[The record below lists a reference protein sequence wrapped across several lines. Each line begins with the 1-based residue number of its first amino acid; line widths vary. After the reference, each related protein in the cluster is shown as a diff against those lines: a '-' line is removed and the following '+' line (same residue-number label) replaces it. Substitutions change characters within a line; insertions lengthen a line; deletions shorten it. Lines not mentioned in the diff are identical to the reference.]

1 MAFLRVAILYDRD
14 SSINFVSRI
23 VREHLS
29 RNWAKLYAPQV
40 EAEDFEIGSNT
51 VTTTIN
57 TELNLEPC
65 EPSRRCDSDGTGRT

>member
-29 RNWAKLYAPQV
+29 RNWDKLYLPQV
-40 EAEDFEIGSNT
+40 EAEDFENWK
-51 VTTTIN
+51 
-57 TELNLEPC
+57 
-65 EPSRRCDSDGTGRT
+65 